1 MFTLYSID
9 EAFLV
14 LVSSFK
20 TIGIQLNVVYR
31 HVQTSEQKDITD
43 KSDGLRDHFTLL
55 TMDFLKNI

>member
-20 TIGIQLNVVYR
+20 TI
-31 HVQTSEQKDITD
+31 VQTVMSKQANKKI
-43 KSDGLRDHFTLL
+43 
-55 TMDFLKNI
+55 

>member
-55 TMDFLKNI
+55 TKDFLKNV